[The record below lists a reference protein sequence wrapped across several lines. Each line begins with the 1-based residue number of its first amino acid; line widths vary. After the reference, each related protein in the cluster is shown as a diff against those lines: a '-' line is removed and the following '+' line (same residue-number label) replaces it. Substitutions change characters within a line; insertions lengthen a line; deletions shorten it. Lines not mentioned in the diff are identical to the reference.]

1 MLAKKFAYNSV
12 QSHSLM
18 ENGQGRT
25 QVMEVRIK
33 SGKGNKKVT
42 LKNARGQTIASKTIT
57 LNNDEI
63 GRIMNKEF
71 IPGLFRP
78 CLNHCNNKS
87 NNIGSGFRLR
97 STRKKTRN
105 NNI

>member
-1 MLAKKFAYNSV
+1 MFTYNSI
-12 QSHSLM
+12 QSHSVM
-18 ENGQGRT
+18 ENGQGRS

-33 SGKGNKKVT
+33 NGKGHKKVT
-42 LKNARGQTIASKTIT
+42 LKNARGRTIASKTLE
-57 LNNDEI
+57 LNDNEI

-78 CLNHCNNKS
+78 CLDHCNSKS
-87 NNIGSGFRLR
+87 RLR

-105 NNI
+105 NNL

>member
-1 MLAKKFAYNSV
+1 MGFNFNSV
-12 QSHSLM
+12 QSHSVF

-33 SGKGNKKVT
+33 GRKGHKKVT
-42 LKNARGQTIASKTIT
+42 LKNARGQTIASKSIT
-57 LNNDEI
+57 LNDDEI

-78 CLNHCNNKS
+78 CLDHCNSKPYNS
-87 NNIGSGFRLR
+87 GSGFRLR

-105 NNI
+105 TNL